1 MFRYLNLACSSLGPR
16 GDEKNVCRDTWAV
29 FCELQGDSSQITK
42 IPMFE
47 GHESSFLNERN
58 IVTLFHKTIVHQFYL
73 RDDVSRMC
81 HGKKD
86 YLSIKDPDT
95 GKREHKQKH

>member
-1 MFRYLNLACSSLGPR
+1 
-16 GDEKNVCRDTWAV
+16 
-29 FCELQGDSSQITK
+29 
-42 IPMFE
+42 MFE

-58 IVTLFHKTIVHQFYL
+58 IVILFHKTLVHQFYQ

-95 GKREHKQKH
+95 GKREHKQKRLLYLTLSIVNYLAAIFKSQ